1 MIIIFFTS
9 FYLFLL
15 GILSIL
21 IDNLIQISLIGK
33 IYLNADIKIMFIF
46 VYINNIYIFILFF

>member
-46 VYINNIYIFILFF
+46 VHINNIYIFILFF

>member
-33 IYLNADIKIMFIF
+33 IYLNAGIKIMFIF

>member
-9 FYLFLL
+9 FYLFLF